1 MKKSH
6 GEHLTIIYDRG
17 IKLHMFLIEIK
28 LLKIERNKLLGVEIT
43 KLQKWSNDI
52 IKYIHIGNKE

>member
-43 KLQKWSNDI
+43 KLQK
-52 IKYIHIGNKE
+52 